1 MSDMRKLLE
10 SMYKFAGEP
19 KQKAGD
25 QVRGTEKANKENPFK
40 HRLVGETDDHCSVC
54 DRPSKDCV
62 CDEEL
67 KESLMA
73 EYKFFIEQPTANV
86 APAGNTTSPTP
97 TQTAAGGAP
106 GPGGQTTTTTT
117 TAGQQPATGTP
128 PAGQPPAATGTAPTG
143 QQPGQPAPAGQPP
156 AGGVKPTGA
165 AGSMTP
171 PNPQQIKKDT
181 EALNKVMNNPMSPL
195 NKELQALIK
204 KAALLPK

>member
-10 SMYKFAGEP
+10 SMTKFAGEP
-19 KQKAGD
+19 EQKPGD
-25 QVRGTEKANKENPFK
+25 QVRGKEKATKQNPFK
-40 HRLVGETDDHCSVC
+40 GRLVGEGDDYCDAC
-54 DRPSKDCV
+54 DRVKSKCV

-73 EYKFFIEQPTANV
+73 EYKFFVEQPTANA

-97 TQTAAGGAP
+97 TQGPAGGAP
-106 GPGGQTTTTTT
+106 GPGGQTTT
-117 TAGQQPATGTP
+117 Q
-128 PAGQPPAATGTAPTG
+128 PAATGTAPTGQPAAATGTAPAG

-156 AGGVKPTGA
+156 AGGAKPTGA

-181 EALNKVMNNPMSPL
+181 EALTKVMNNPMSPL

>member
-10 SMYKFAGEP
+10 SMTKFAGEP
-19 KQKAGD
+19 EQKPGD
-25 QVRGTEKANKENPFK
+25 QVRGKEKATKQNPFK
-40 HRLVGETDDHCSVC
+40 GRLVGEG
-54 DRPSKDCV
+54 
-62 CDEEL
+62 DEDL

-86 APAGNTTSPTP
+86 APAGNTISPTP
-97 TQTAAGGAP
+97 TQTPPGGAP
-106 GPGGQTTTTTT
+106 GPGGQPQAQTTTT
-117 TAGQQPATGTP
+117 
-128 PAGQPPAATGTAPTG
+128 
-143 QQPGQPAPAGQPP
+143 GQPAPAGTPP
-156 AGGVKPTGA
+156 ATGQAAPAGTQPAAGQPAKPGQPVAPAGAKPTGA

-181 EALNKVMNNPMSPL
+181 DALTKVMNNPMSPL

>member
-10 SMYKFAGEP
+10 SMNKFAGEP
-19 KQKAGD
+19 EQKPGD
-25 QVRGTEKANKENPFK
+25 QVRGTDKATKENPFK
-40 HRLVGETDDHCSVC
+40 HRLVGEGDDYCDAC
-54 DRPSKDCV
+54 DRVKTKCV

-73 EYKFFIEQPTANV
+73 EYKFFVEQPTANA

-97 TQTAAGGAP
+97 TQGPAGGAP
-106 GPGGQTTTTTT
+106 GPGGQPQAQT
-117 TAGQQPATGTP
+117 TAT
-128 PAGQPPAATGTAPTG
+128 
-143 QQPGQPAPAGQPP
+143 GQPAPAGQQPAAGQAAPTGTQPAAGQPAKPGQPVAP
-156 AGGVKPTGA
+156 AGAKPTGA

-181 EALNKVMNNPMSPL
+181 EALTKVMNNPMSPL

>member
-10 SMYKFAGEP
+10 SMTKFAGEP
-19 KQKAGD
+19 KQKPGD
-25 QVRGTEKANKENPFK
+25 QVRGKEKATKQNPFK
-40 HRLVGETDDHCSVC
+40 GRLVGEG
-54 DRPSKDCV
+54 
-62 CDEEL
+62 DEDL

-97 TQTAAGGAP
+97 TQTPPGGAP
-106 GPGGQTTTTTT
+106 GPGSQPQVQTTTT
-117 TAGQQPATGTP
+117 
-128 PAGQPPAATGTAPTG
+128 
-143 QQPGQPAPAGQPP
+143 GQPAPAGTPPVAGQTAP
-156 AGGVKPTGA
+156 AGTQPAAGQPAKPGQPVAPAGAKPTGA

-181 EALNKVMNNPMSPL
+181 EALTKVMNNPMSPL

>member
-67 KESLMA
+67 KESLMK
-73 EYKFFIEQPTANV
+73 EYRFFIEQPTANA

-97 TQTAAGGAP
+97 TQTPPGGAP
-106 GPGGQTTTTTT
+106 GPGGQTTTTAP
-117 TAGQQPATGTP
+117 AGQQPATGT
-128 PAGQPPAATGTAPTG
+128 QPATGA
-143 QQPGQPAPAGQPP
+143 QPGQPAPAGAKP
-156 AGGVKPTGA
+156 AGA

-181 EALNKVMNNPMSPL
+181 DTLTKLMQNPMSPL

-204 KAALLPK
+204 KASMLPK